1 MPAPAAKTLCLV
13 SACLCGVPCRY
24 DAKPAT
30 VPHLV
35 ELHRRGLALAVC
47 PEIDGGLSA
56 PRPPCELRGGR
67 VVTHDGTDLTEQ
79 FQTGAAH
86 VVKLALEHGISL
98 AILKENSPSCGSTMI
113 YDGKFSGQRIPGQGI
128 TAALLRGHGIRVVSE
143 HTFQEALSC
152 HACTQNPGVFDAE

>member
-1 MPAPAAKTLCLV
+1 MSIHDTCALYLA

-24 DAKPAT
+24 DGKPAT
-30 VPHLV
+30 VPHLA

-67 VVTHDGTDLTEQ
+67 VVTRDGIDLTEQ
-79 FQTGAAH
+79 FQAGAAH
-86 VVKLALEHGISL
+86 ALKLALEHGIRF

-113 YDGKFSGQRIPGQGI
+113 YDGSFSGQRIPGQGV
-128 TAALLRGHGIRVVSE
+128 TAALMRERGVRVFSE
-143 HTFQEALSC
+143 HTFQEKGRPKC
-152 HACTQNPGVFDAE
+152 KV